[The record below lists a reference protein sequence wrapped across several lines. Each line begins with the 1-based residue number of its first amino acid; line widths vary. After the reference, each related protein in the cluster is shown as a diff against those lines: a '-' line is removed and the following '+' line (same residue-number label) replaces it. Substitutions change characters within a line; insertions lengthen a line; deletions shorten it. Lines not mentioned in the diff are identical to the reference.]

1 MTTRAIAER
10 SNFQNNAINNT
21 RRGYFLYFRTIRAN
35 PFEGFR
41 AFGNNNN
48 NNPLLPLLLPPGF
61 RGGLKGGF
69 NSLSRRNAGGL
80 DLNVVALVNV
90 LTGAN
95 LGINHTE
102 RESNHVKLTEFG
114 ETEVEDP
121 NEWLEYYNRIA
132 EANK

>member
-35 PFEGFR
+35 PFGGFR

-80 DLNVVALVNV
+80 DPNVAVLVNV
-90 LTGAN
+90 LIGAN
-95 LGINHTE
+95 LEINHVE
-102 RESNHVKLTEFG
+102 RESNHIKLTKFRR
-114 ETEVEDP
+114 TEAEDP
-121 NEWLEYYNRIA
+121 N
-132 EANK
+132 K